1 MQNVFTGQS
10 PAFLNAL
17 KDCIERSETIDIVVS
32 FLMESGVKLL
42 LQDFRSAL
50 KQGKKIRIL
59 TGDYLKI
66 TQPWALALLKKEGKD
81 QIDLRFYVN
90 DSDPTISFHPKAY
103 LFHTKT
109 GKEMMI
115 GSSNLSKSALEEGV
129 EWNYRLHEDGDAS
142 SIDAFANAFEDLFEN
157 HSLKITDEI
166 LEDYSRSWRR
176 PNLYK
181 DWEAWSEK
189 RKPDKNAKP
198 SCSSSALLPV
208 PRHVQIEALYAL
220 EESRSAG
227 LNKGLV
233 EAATGIGK
241 TYLAAFDSKDYP
253 RVLFVAHRK
262 EILEQASKTFHSV
275 RPYASIGFFDA
286 DHKDWNAEILFASV
300 TTLGKEEYLS
310 RFAKDAFDY
319 IVIDEA
325 HHGVTTSYQNIV
337 RYFQP
342 KFLLALTATPE
353 RLDGRDVYALCN
365 YNVPYSISLQ
375 EAINKGLLAP
385 FHYYGIY
392 DATDYSNLPLRSGR
406 YAIADLDKLYAAN
419 KERISLIL
427 KTYQKYR
434 KKRALGFCVSRK
446 HADLMAKAFNEAGIP
461 SAAVVSGK
469 MDGSMERHEALDKLE
484 KGELEVLFT
493 VDLFNE
499 GIDIPSVDEIL
510 MLRPTESAA
519 VFLQQLGRGLRK
531 APGKDSLCVLD
542 FIGNYRHAGR
552 IPELLYGHKIKGD
565 CVPANRTLQPPLDC
579 FIDFDMQ
586 LVDLLRSMNKNA
598 EKSAASLTRQ
608 LLEEIKILQEEL
620 GHRPSRMELM
630 NSLDGDLLEALLAGN
645 GKIRPFRDYF
655 TFLHDHGLL
664 SEDELAL
671 WNSPA
676 RELIFF
682 LETTNMS
689 RIYKMPVLFSFV
701 EKDGLAASVGSQEI
715 LTHWKAFFE
724 ANKNWQ
730 DLPNV
735 DSFQAYRQISDK
747 SHLSKIRDMP
757 VKFILRSSKGMFHAN
772 EDSGLTID
780 ESYWQYL
787 ENPALKEQWIDI
799 LQFRSEDYYRRRFL
813 KKGRESISFDA

>member
-17 KDCIERSETIDIVVS
+17 KDCIERSETIDIIVS

-42 LQDFRSAL
+42 LQDFQSAL
-50 KQGKKIRIL
+50 AQGKKIRIL

-129 EWNYRLHEDGDAS
+129 EWNYRLHEAGDAS

-189 RKPDKNAKP
+189 RKPDKNAN
-198 SCSSSALLPV
+198 SSGSSASLPV

-262 EILEQASKTFHSV
+262 EILEQACKTFHKV

-325 HHGVTTSYQNIV
+325 HHGVTASYQNIV
-337 RYFQP
+337 RCFQP

-353 RLDGRDVYALCN
+353 RLDGRDVYALCD

-419 KERISLIL
+419 KERIDLIL
-427 KTYQKYR
+427 KNYQKYR

-469 MDGSMERHEALDKLE
+469 MEGSMERHEALDKLE

-499 GIDIPSVDEIL
+499 GVDIPSVDEIL

-630 NSLDGDLLEALLAGN
+630 NSLDGDLLEALLAGK
-645 GKIRPFRDYF
+645 GKFRPLRDYF
-655 TFLHDHGLL
+655 EFLAKNGLL
-664 SEDELAL
+664 NKDEQSL
-671 WNSPA
+671 WNSPV
-676 RELIFF
+676 RELIHT
-682 LETTNMS
+682 LETTDLNKV
-689 RIYKMPVLFSFV
+689 YKIPVLSGFLQ
-701 EKDGLAASVGSQEI
+701 ENGIAQEI
-715 LTHWKAFFE
+715 TAEELLPGYKQFYSR
-724 ANKNWQ
+724 NGNWR
-730 DLPNV
+730 DLAPGKTYADFLNMT
-735 DSFQAYRQISDK
+735 DQEHIQKIK
-747 SHLSKIRDMP
+747 SKPMYYLGH
-757 VKFILRSSKGMFHAN
+757 SSKGIFIRKNPNTLVLN
-772 EDSGLTID
+772 ERFLPWLD
-780 ESYWQYL
+780 
-787 ENPALKEQWIDI
+787 NPALREQWEDI

-813 KKGRESISFDA
+813 KRNDESASSAA